1 MEGTLWVRVL
11 HDADLQVPLS
21 HFSLEGVLECLDSC
35 MNSITNIHV
44 IRVGLLEEAAC
55 LGRSLTQCSGLPAVE
70 RAAGFNLEDLGAF
83 LLIDTADNH
92 SNAEGPHTATL
103 RVLLEQVGD
112 LLAEHEG

>member
-1 MEGTLWVRVL
+1 MDR
-11 HDADLQVPLS
+11 
-21 HFSLEGVLECLDSC
+21 
-35 MNSITNIHV
+35 ITNVHV
-44 IRVGLLEEAAC
+44 VCVSLLKEAA
-55 LGRSLTQCSGLPAVE
+55 SLSRALAQCSGLPAVE